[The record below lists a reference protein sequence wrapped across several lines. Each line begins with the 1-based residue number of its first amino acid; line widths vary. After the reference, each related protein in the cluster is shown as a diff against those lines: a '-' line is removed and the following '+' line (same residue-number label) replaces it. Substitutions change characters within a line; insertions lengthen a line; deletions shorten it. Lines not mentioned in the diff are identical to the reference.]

1 MVVIGDE
8 LLGGFVEDSNSPWLA
23 ARLRDH
29 GVPLTRV
36 HVVPDEMDAIDEA
49 LTAEL
54 ARSRPRVVVTS
65 GGLGSTP
72 DDITYEAVAAS
83 LGRELVVDPVLAA
96 HMDTIVERTR
106 EHGLDVDE
114 VFVDLLMR
122 MARVP
127 AGSRV
132 LTDGDS
138 WVPAV
143 AVDVD
148 GGSDEQGVTIVVL
161 PGVPSAFRRL
171 VERVVEP
178 AMLADRN
185 PVPTVVELTHSFP
198 ESVLNATFAE
208 LLERFPQV
216 RLGSYPGTPMLVRLS
231 GPDEPVEEAR
241 RFVASAIDA
250 LTASPA
256 GRRLADA
263 WTRRPVVTDDED
275 AT

>member
-8 LLGGFVEDSNSPWLA
+8 LLGGFVEDSNSPWFA
-23 ARLRDH
+23 GRLRSH

-36 HVVPDEMDAIDEA
+36 HVVPDAMDAIDEA
-49 LTAEL
+49 VTAEL
-54 ARSRPRVVVTS
+54 ARARPRVVVTS

-72 DDITYEAVAAS
+72 DDITYEAIAAS
-83 LGRELVVDPVLAA
+83 LGRDLVVDAGLAG
-96 HMDTIVERTR
+96 HMDMIVERTR

-114 VFVDLLMR
+114 MFVDHLMR

-148 GGSDEQGVTIVVL
+148 GGSDADGVTVVIL

-171 VERVVEP
+171 VTRVVEP
-178 AMLADRN
+178 ELLAERN
-185 PVPTVVELTHSFP
+185 PVPAVVELTHPFP
-198 ESVLNATFAE
+198 ESVLNATFVE

-216 RLGSYPGTPMLVRLS
+216 RLGSYPGSPMLVRLS
-231 GPDEPVEEAR
+231 GPAGEVEDAR
-241 RFVASAIDA
+241 RFVAAEIDR
-250 LTASPA
+250 LTDSPA

-263 WTRRPVVTDDED
+263 WTRRPGTTDED